1 MNEEPKI
8 SKNKE
13 KKMAVVASLSDKFG
27 KAKAVVFTNYAGL
40 THQQIEALKREL
52 KKAESEFV
60 VAKNSLIERS
70 SAKKLEGEHVLEGQT
85 GTLFLY
91 NDIVE
96 PLKALAK
103 TIKELNLPDVKF
115 GIMDGNF
122 ITADQVSK
130 LATLPTRDVL
140 LAQVVFGLKSPI
152 SGLHRALNWNL
163 QKLVM
168 TLNAVAQ
175 SKPAAASTPGS
186 TSEPVKEEPAAE
198 QTTEAQQEQP
208 TNETSQQ
215 TEASANTE
223 EAPAEQDE
231 NQVNEVKGG
240 EN

>member
-1 MNEEPKI
+1 
-8 SKNKE
+8 
-13 KKMAVVASLSDKFG
+13 MAVVASLSDKFG

-70 SAKKLEGEHVLEGQT
+70 SDKKLEGQHILEGQT

-115 GIMDGNF
+115 GIMDGSF
-122 ITADQVSK
+122 ITAEQVNK

-175 SKPAAASTPGS
+175 SKPSASPTP
-186 TSEPVKEEPAAE
+186 EPTTEPAKEEPAVE
-198 QTTEAQQEQP
+198 QTVEAKTEEPADES
-208 TNETSQQ
+208 SQQ
-215 TEASANTE
+215 TEANNVTE
-223 EAPAEQDE
+223 EAQVEQIE
-231 NQVNEVKGG
+231 NQESEDKGG